1 MKIILFDGVCN
12 LCNSSVQYIINH
24 DANHVFRFAALQ
36 SDVAKQL
43 LATHQLQGEDLK
55 SVIFIDEQ
63 KIYLRSDAALRIAE
77 YFGGAWPIVARI
89 ALFVPRFLRNGV
101 YNIVAANRYRW
112 FGQQESCWI
121 PTPELKSRFLS

>member
-12 LCNSSVQYIINH
+12 LCNSSVQYIIEH
-24 DANHVFRFAALQ
+24 DANHVFRFAASQ
-36 SDVAKQL
+36 SDIAQQL
-43 LATHQLQGEDLK
+43 IATHRLQAEDLK
-55 SVIFIDEQ
+55 SVIFVDEQ
-63 KIYLRSDAALRIAE
+63 KIYLRSDAALRIAS
-77 YFGGAWPIVARI
+77 YFGGAWPIFARI

-112 FGQQESCWI
+112 FGQQKSCWI